1 MARVKISPIG
11 DIQGVGQFLRFLL
24 LYFDP
29 GRPISV
35 VSKSFTGKC
44 FQMLLLCLQLPDL
57 PESPAAKKFFH
68 LKIYMA
74 CIQSKI
80 A

>member
-1 MARVKISPIG
+1 MAKVKISPIG
-11 DIQGVGQFLRFLL
+11 YGEMVSFRRFLL